1 MGIPLHFWN
10 NNTIHTIVKELSFID
25 AREMEEAWVRVN
37 MDGLAPLLMTS
48 KILLLTDEITTVKF
62 KFLKF

>member
-10 NNTIHTIVKELSFID
+10 NNTIHTIGKELSFID

-48 KILLLTDEITTVKF
+48 KILLFTDEITTVKF
-62 KFLKF
+62 KYLKI

>member
-37 MDGLAPLLMTS
+37 MGGLLCL
-48 KILLLTDEITTVKF
+48 
-62 KFLKF
+62 

>member
-10 NNTIHTIVKELSFID
+10 DNTIHTIAEELSFID
-25 AREMEEAWVRVN
+25 VREMEEAWVRVN